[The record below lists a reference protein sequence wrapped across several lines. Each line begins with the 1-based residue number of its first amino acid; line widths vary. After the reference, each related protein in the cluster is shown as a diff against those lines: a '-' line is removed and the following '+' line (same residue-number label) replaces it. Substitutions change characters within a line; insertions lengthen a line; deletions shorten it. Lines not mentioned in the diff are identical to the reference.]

1 MSFGN
6 KVVNIAIAVFIT
18 IAILVEVQGEIATA
32 TGAGGAFENT
42 ATGTLMTLIPLVVVA
57 GLLGVAWIRGRK

>member
-1 MSFGN
+1 MNFGN

-18 IAILVEVQGEIATA
+18 IAILVEVQGEIAVA
-32 TGAGGAFENT
+32 TGTGGVFEGT

-57 GLLGVAWIRGRK
+57 GLLAVAWIKGKN

>member
-1 MSFGN
+1 MNFGN

-32 TGAGGAFENT
+32 TGTGGTFENT
-42 ATGTLMTLIPLVVVA
+42 ATGTLMTLIPLVVIA
-57 GLLGVAWIRGRK
+57 GLLGVAWLRNRG